1 MFAAINQ
8 TLVDLMGP
16 LGPLFAV
23 GLLGVLLILVTL
35 PTMLRKQRDRFS
47 ELKSESGQ
55 GRRRQ
60 GAAPGQWRQGRET
73 GQVQALP

>member
-1 MFAAINQ
+1 MFAAVND
-8 TLVDLMGP
+8 TLVGLMGP

-47 ELKSESGQ
+47 ELKTET
-55 GRRRQ
+55 RARATTRHC
-60 GAAPGQWRQGRET
+60 AAPATARPKT